1 MAFGLAWMA
10 FGLACMAFGLSWV
23 AFGLAWKAFGLA
35 PTPESAKNREITG
48 ILALRAH
55 LRALRARNLKK
66 GKAGTGVL
74 VQDTFTPIFVMLLLY
89 LGTLHLDTV
98 SNGGDPPR
106 AFPSPNP
113 PQKENLLASLG
124 G

>member
-1 MAFGLAWMA
+1 MTFILQPSKLQGKLEIAKTGTLARFA
-10 FGLACMAFGLSWV
+10 RI
-23 AFGLAWKAFGLA
+23 WK
-35 PTPESAKNREITG
+35 T
-48 ILALRAH
+48 
-55 LRALRARNLKK
+55 

-74 VQDTFTPIFVMLLLY
+74 VQDTFTPIFVMLHLY

-98 SNGGDPPR
+98 SNGGDPPC
-106 AFPSPNP
+106 ALPSPNP